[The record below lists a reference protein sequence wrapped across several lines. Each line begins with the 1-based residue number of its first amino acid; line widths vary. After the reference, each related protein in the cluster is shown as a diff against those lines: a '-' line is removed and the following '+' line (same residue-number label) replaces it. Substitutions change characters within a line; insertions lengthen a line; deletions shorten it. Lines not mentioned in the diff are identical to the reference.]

1 MKVIKEPV
9 TEKYANQMLYTD
21 IHPFEVIRQRT
32 DNTIEVREMDAE
44 ITEESKKDLAASF
57 RPGGFLGHTNNSL
70 QKWSYSS
77 NAENPIITIRKHKD
91 GRWYAKDGSRY
102 VLRNA
107 PEKFYDYNF

>member
-1 MKVIKEPV
+1 ME
-9 TEKYANQMLYTD
+9 TTSNQKYANKMLHTD
-21 IHPFEVIRQRT
+21 IIPFEVIRHRKE
-32 DNTIEVREMDAE
+32 NLIEVREMDAE

-91 GRWYAKDGSRY
+91 GRWYDKYGNRY

-107 PEKFYDYNF
+107 PEKLYDYNF